1 MLTTI
6 LLRRRTARFTGVLAA
21 LALTAGFAAAPAAAE
36 PEPIYIGL
44 GDSYAAGTGG
54 GPYKPNSF
62 PAPTDCRQTA
72 AAYSTQLYGANWGCF
87 GYTTEGVSA
96 VVTGAS
102 LDPAT
107 APFLANASVITVTVG
122 GNDIDTGAVAANCVP
137 STATAGC
144 KAALFNSLAVKLP
157 KLPAK
162 IKAMVALIKQK
173 APRAKVVLTGYPRLF
188 TVNNFMTADQK
199 TAAKTMNSAAD
210 LLNATIALSALA
222 TRTKYVSVTN
232 QFINHGVGSTDP
244 WIVGLQPSCQLT
256 YTCAP
261 LERPLD
267 TFHPT
272 AAGYTSGYRTAV
284 AAALTP

>member
-1 MLTTI
+1 MLTKQ
-6 LLRRRTARFTGVLAA
+6 LFRRRTARFTGVLAA
-21 LALTAGFAAAPAAAE
+21 LALTAGFAAAPATAD
-36 PEPIYIGL
+36 PQPIYIGL

-54 GPYKPNSF
+54 GAYLPNSF
-62 PAPTDCRQTA
+62 PAPTDCRQTVS
-72 AAYSTQLYGANWGCF
+72 AYSTQLSGANWGCF

-107 APFLANASVITVTVG
+107 SPFLAKASVITVTVG

-144 KAALFNSLAVKLP
+144 RAALFNSLAVKLP
-157 KLPAK
+157 QLPAK

-188 TVNNFMTADQK
+188 TVNDFMTAEQK
-199 TAAKTMNSAAD
+199 TAAKTINSAAD

-232 QFINHGVGSTDP
+232 QFINHGVGSADP
-244 WIVGLQPSCQLT
+244 WIVGLQPVCQLT
-256 YTCAP
+256 ATCAP
-261 LERPLD
+261 GAQPLD

-272 AAGYTSGYRTAV
+272 ATGHTSGYKAAV
-284 AAALTP
+284 ASALAP

>member
-1 MLTTI
+1 MLTKI
-6 LLRRRTARFTGVLAA
+6 SLRRRTARFTGVLAA
-21 LALTAGFAAAPAAAE
+21 LALTAGFAAPTAAE

-54 GPYKPNSF
+54 GEYLPNSF
-62 PAPTDCRQTA
+62 PAPTDCRQTVS
-72 AAYSTQLYGANWGCF
+72 AYSTQLRGANWGCF

-107 APFLANASVITVTVG
+107 APVLANASVITVTVG

-199 TAAKTMNSAAD
+199 AAAKTMNSAAD
-210 LLNATIALSALA
+210 LLNATIAFSALA

-232 QFINHGVGSTDP
+232 QFTNHGVGSADP
-244 WIVGLQPSCQLT
+244 WIVGV
-256 YTCAP
+256 P
-261 LERPLD
+261 LVERPLD
-267 TFHPT
+267 TYHPT
-272 AAGYTSGYRTAV
+272 AAGYTGGYTAAV
-284 AAALTP
+284 TAALAP

>member
-1 MLTTI
+1 MLTKI
-6 LLRRRTARFTGVLAA
+6 PLRRRTARFTGVLAA
-21 LALTAGFAAAPAAAE
+21 LALTAGFAAPTAAE

-54 GPYKPNSF
+54 GEYLPNSF
-62 PAPTDCRQTA
+62 PAPTDCRQTVS
-72 AAYSTQLYGANWGCF
+72 AYSTQLRGANWGCF

-107 APFLANASVITVTVG
+107 APVLANASVITVTVG

-199 TAAKTMNSAAD
+199 AAAKTMNSAAD
-210 LLNATIALSALA
+210 LLNATIAFSALA

-232 QFINHGVGSTDP
+232 QFTNHGVGSADP
-244 WIVGLQPSCQLT
+244 WIVGV
-256 YTCAP
+256 P
-261 LERPLD
+261 LVERPLD
-267 TFHPT
+267 TYHPT
-272 AAGYTSGYRTAV
+272 AAGYTGGYTAAV
-284 AAALTP
+284 TAALAP

>member
-1 MLTTI
+1 MLTKI
-6 LLRRRTARFTGVLAA
+6 SLRRRTARFTGVLAA
-21 LALTAGFAAAPAAAE
+21 LALTAGFAAPTAAE

-54 GPYKPNSF
+54 GEYLPNSF
-62 PAPTDCRQTA
+62 PAPTDCRQTVS
-72 AAYSTQLYGANWGCF
+72 AYSTQLRGANWGCF

-107 APFLANASVITVTVG
+107 APVLANASVITVTVG

-188 TVNNFMTADQK
+188 TVSNFMTADQK
-199 TAAKTMNSAAD
+199 AAATTMNSAAD
-210 LLNATIALSALA
+210 LLNATIAFSALA

-232 QFINHGVGSTDP
+232 QFTNHGVGSADP
-244 WIVGLQPSCQLT
+244 WIVGV
-256 YTCAP
+256 P
-261 LERPLD
+261 LVERPLD
-267 TFHPT
+267 TYHPT
-272 AAGYTSGYRTAV
+272 AAGYTGGYTAAV
-284 AAALTP
+284 TAALAP

>member
-1 MLTTI
+1 MLTKRM
-6 LLRRRTARFTGVLAA
+6 LQRRTARLTGVLAA
-21 LALTAGFAAAPAAAE
+21 LALTAGFAAAPATAD
-36 PEPIYIGL
+36 PQPIYIGL

-54 GPYKPNSF
+54 GAYLPNSF

-72 AAYSTQLYGANWGCF
+72 SAYSRQLSGTNWGCF
-87 GYTTEGVSA
+87 GFTTESVSA

-137 STATAGC
+137 STATAAC
-144 KAALFNSLAVKLP
+144 RAALFNSLAVKLP

-173 APRAKVVLTGYPRLF
+173 APRARVVLTGYPRLF
-188 TVNNFMTADQK
+188 TVNDFMTAEQK
-199 TAAKTMNSAAD
+199 TAAITMNSAAD
-210 LLNATIALSALA
+210 LLNGTIALSALA

-232 QFINHGVGSTDP
+232 QFINHGVGSAVP
-244 WIVGLQPSCQLT
+244 WIVGLQPVCELT
-256 YTCAP
+256 ATCAP
-261 LERPLD
+261 VVQPLD

-272 AAGYTSGYRTAV
+272 ATGYTSGYKAAV
-284 AAALTP
+284 ASALAP

>member
-1 MLTTI
+1 VLTKI
-6 LLRRRTARFTGVLAA
+6 LLRRRAARFTGVLAA
-21 LALTAGFAAAPAAAE
+21 LALTAGFAAAPATAD
-36 PEPIYIGL
+36 PQPIYIGL

-54 GPYKPNSF
+54 GAYLPNSF

-72 AAYSTQLYGANWGCF
+72 SAYSTQLHGFNWGCF

-96 VVTGAS
+96 VVNGAS

-107 APFLANASVITVTVG
+107 APYLANASVITVTVG

-144 KAALFNSLAVKLP
+144 RAALFNSLAVKLP

-188 TVNNFMTADQK
+188 TVSDLMPAEQK
-199 TAAKTMNSAAD
+199 AAAKTMNSAAD

-232 QFINHGVGSTDP
+232 QFVNHGVGSASP
-244 WIVGLQPSCQLT
+244 WIVGLQPLCQLSA
-256 YTCAP
+256 TCP
-261 LERPLD
+261 PGEQPLD

-272 AAGYTSGYRTAV
+272 ATGYTSGYRAAV
-284 AAALTP
+284 AAALAP